1 MPHLASNPPPSV
13 EALTAA
19 VAVALAIA
27 PALVRALGGL
37 SPGQLKELVHLCREQ
52 ASLERRV
59 HELKAS
65 FAEDLLPRAS
75 AAPARAPRMRSPRGS
90 VRGAILAALAEAGEP
105 GMKIA
110 ELVQTVHLSRKS
122 VERWVFS
129 ESAKRTTGFTKIG
142 SAHYQYLPLERSG
155 SVPAEVLKS

>member
-1 MPHLASNPPPSV
+1 MAPPATNQPPSV

-37 SPGQLKELVHLCREQ
+37 APGQLKELIHLCREQ
-52 ASLERRV
+52 ANLERRV

-65 FAEDLLPRAS
+65 FTEDRLPRAS
-75 AAPARAPRMRSPRGS
+75 ATLPKAPRMRSPRGS
-90 VRGAILAALAEAGEP
+90 VRGVILAALSAAGEP

-110 ELVQTVHLSRKS
+110 ELVQTSHLSRKA

-129 ESAKRTTGFTKIG
+129 ASAKRTAGFRKIG
-142 SAHYQYLPLERSG
+142 SAHYQYLP
-155 SVPAEVLKS
+155 AEVLKS